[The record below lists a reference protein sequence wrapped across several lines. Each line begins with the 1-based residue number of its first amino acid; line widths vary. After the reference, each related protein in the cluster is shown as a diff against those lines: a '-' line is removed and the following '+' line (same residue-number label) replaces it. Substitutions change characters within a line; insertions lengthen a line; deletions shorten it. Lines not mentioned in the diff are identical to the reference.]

1 MIPATKT
8 LACSPRGI
16 CTLAILATT
25 GYISA
30 IAVVVLLGFGP
41 MHRVALRVVHPLA
54 SQWSVHHS
62 PSGTSSTRQCSLVQP
77 GVGRAYHVGL
87 GDLDVLPF
95 SMS

>member
-16 CTLAILATT
+16 CTLAILDTA

-41 MHRVALRVVHPLA
+41 MHHVALRVVHPLVLQRGVYHNPLGTFLVLA
-54 SQWSVHHS
+54 DPKSEHPWSS
-62 PSGTSSTRQCSLVQP
+62 RTWLV
-77 GVGRAYHVGL
+77 A
-87 GDLDVLPF
+87 
-95 SMS
+95 